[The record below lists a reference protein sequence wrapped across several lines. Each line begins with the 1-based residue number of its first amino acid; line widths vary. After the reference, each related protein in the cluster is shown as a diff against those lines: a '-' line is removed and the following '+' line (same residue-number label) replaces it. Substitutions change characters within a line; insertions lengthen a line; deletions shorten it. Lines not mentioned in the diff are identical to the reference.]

1 MDTSTKENFEAKR
14 ASGQL
19 GGRWRVWE
27 GFQGGKNK
35 GNYADLMAMVYP
47 VESLEDIA
55 YLFNN
60 TSYGNP
66 SKFFFCVE
74 KRTTKKYQPLG
85 YVLKVNSMG
94 QGPGQAGR
102 RPEWQIWSLAWRG
115 FIERRF

>member
-1 MDTSTKENFEAKR
+1 MDTSTKENFEADR
-14 ASGQL
+14 ASGKL

-47 VESLEDIA
+47 VETLGDIA

-85 YVLKVNSMG
+85 YVLKVNSMLEREG
-94 QGPGQAGR
+94 QVGR
-102 RPEWQIWSLAWRG
+102 RAGGRISGLT
-115 FIERRF
+115 